1 MLLGFFRLWLA
12 AMPVR
17 RIIRGVTMRSAG
29 NPEEDVSEAALDVA
43 RRVQWAVS
51 AVARHSAVKFV
62 CFPQALAGYVMLRW
76 RGIPSTIVYGVK
88 RSQDGELMAH
98 TWLMVGD
105 AMVLG
110 GDAAWEFTAM
120 ERWS

>member
-1 MLLGFFRLWLA
+1 
-12 AMPVR
+12 
-17 RIIRGVTMRSAG
+17 
-29 NPEEDVSEAALDVA
+29 
-43 RRVQWAVS
+43 
-51 AVARHSAVKFV
+51 
-62 CFPQALAGYVMLRW
+62 VMLRW